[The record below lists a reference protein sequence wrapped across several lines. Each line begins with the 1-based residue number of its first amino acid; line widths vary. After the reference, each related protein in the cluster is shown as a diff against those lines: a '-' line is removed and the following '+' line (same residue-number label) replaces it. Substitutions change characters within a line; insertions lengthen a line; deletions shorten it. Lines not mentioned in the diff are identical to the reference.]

1 MSMFVA
7 MIHTDAPTSTKTSA
21 RRGATLLEY
30 LLVISLICVTA
41 IVGIGYF
48 GSETSNLTQNT
59 SSAISKSL
67 SAAPGTNTLPVGG
80 ILPSG
85 ALDDEE
91 KSKDKTKDGK
101 TKTTDKSN

>member
-1 MSMFVA
+1 MFIA
-7 MIHTDAPTSTKTSA
+7 MIQADVPTAATKCV

-48 GSETSNLTQNT
+48 GAETSNLTHGT

-67 SAAPGTNTLPVGG
+67 TAAPGTNALPVGG
-80 ILPSG
+80 VLPAGS
-85 ALDDEE
+85 LDGVEE
-91 KSKDKTKDGK
+91 KDAKKDKTKEEK
-101 TKTTDKSN
+101 Q